1 MYALVWTPQGYE
13 WLIILAIV
21 VLLFGAK
28 KLPELAK
35 NSGKALKNFKEETK
49 DLRKSD
55 DEPKSQELTQGTQAP
70 EQQLHPPVQAPSQQ
84 AAPQPQP
91 QSQERGVNGQ
101 APGDS
106 SPPSSN

>member
-84 AAPQPQP
+84 PAPQAQD
-91 QSQERGVNGQ
+91 RGVNGQ
-101 APGDS
+101 TPGDS

>member
-55 DEPKSQELTQGTQAP
+55 DPKSQELTQGTQAP

-91 QSQERGVNGQ
+91 QERGVNGQ

>member
-49 DLRKSD
+49 DLRKG

-70 EQQLHPPVQAPSQQ
+70 EQQVNPPVQAPSQQ
-84 AAPQPQP
+84 PAAAPQAQDRSG
-91 QSQERGVNGQ
+91 QVNGQ
-101 APGDS
+101 TPGDS

>member
-55 DEPKSQELTQGTQAP
+55 DQKSPELTEGSQAP
-70 EQQLHPPVQAPSQQ
+70 EQPVNPPVQAPSQQ
-84 AAPQPQP
+84 PAPAPQAQDRSG
-91 QSQERGVNGQ
+91 SQVNGQ

>member
-49 DLRKSD
+49 DLRKGD
-55 DEPKSQELTQGTQAP
+55 DDKSPELTEGTPAP
-70 EQQLHPPVQAPSQQ
+70 EQKLHPPVQAPSQQ
-84 AAPQPQP
+84 PAPQV
-91 QSQERGVNGQ
+91 QEQRGPVNGQ
-101 APGDS
+101 TPGDT